1 MKKNI
6 LIVEDEAIVAK
17 DICQILEK
25 NNYHV
30 VGVAHQAEKA
40 LELFSRTKV
49 DMVLC
54 DINLGHGMRGIELAK
69 KLKAI
74 NQDVHIVFL
83 SAYTDEETITD
94 AFGIEPDSYLTKPF
108 SEKQLIVTTKRV
120 LNQELGKSTED
131 QPEFPTKRERE
142 IIRCIADGLTSK
154 EIALK
159 LAISFETVQTH
170 RKNIHT
176 KYNLNSSA
184 ELIKLAL
191 KNNWIS

>member
-6 LIVEDEAIVAK
+6 LIVEDEAIVAR
-17 DICQILEK
+17 DIRQILEK
-25 NNYHV
+25 NNFN
-30 VGVAHQAEKA
+30 VAGIAHDADRALKLFKEVKA
-40 LELFSRTKV
+40 DLL
-49 DMVLC
+49 LC
-54 DINLGHGMRGIELAK
+54 DINLGKGESGLELAK
-69 KLKAI
+69 KLKSV
-74 NQDVHIVFL
+74 NKDLYLVFL
-83 SAYTDEETITD
+83 SAYSDEPTID
-94 AFGIEPDSYLTKPF
+94 GAFEIEPDSYLTKPF
-108 SEKQLIVTTKRV
+108 SEKQLIVTVKRV
-120 LNQELGKSTED
+120 LNHEAVTFTEGTEEVPTNREL
-131 QPEFPTKRERE
+131 E

-191 KNNWIS
+191 KNNWIN

>member
-6 LIVEDEAIVAK
+6 LIVEDEALVAK
-17 DICQILEK
+17 DLKQILEK
-25 NNYHV
+25 NDYNV
-30 VGVAHQAEKA
+30 VGTAHQVA
-40 LELFSRTKV
+40 LALRLFNQSKIDLV
-49 DMVLC
+49 IC
-54 DINLGHGMRGIELAK
+54 DINLGSGESGIELAK
-69 KLKAI
+69 KMKSL
-74 NQDVHIVFL
+74 NDNFHLVFL
-83 SAYTDEETITD
+83 SAYVDEPTING
-94 AFGIEPDSYLTKPF
+94 AFGVKPDSYLTKPF
-108 SEKQLIVTTKRV
+108 SEKQLIVTIKRV
-120 LNQELGKSTED
+120 LNHEEVKITGANKDIPTNREL
-131 QPEFPTKRERE
+131 E

-191 KNNWIS
+191 KNNWIN